1 MTNQPPTLDADTDL
15 QVAGPELTASRST
28 VPELPGPDDDAWCPG
43 SRQNGLDDRVEF
55 ADLGERVA
63 VRDPSRPGG
72 PGLLFHRSDWE
83 HLCSL
88 GGRAEIDLRD
98 PSVSRELSP
107 AARPAPPAS

>member
-1 MTNQPPTLDADTDL
+1 MTNQPPILDADTDL
-15 QVAGPELTASRST
+15 EVAGDRLASSGSA
-28 VPELPGPDDDAWCPG
+28 VPELPDPDDDAWRPG
-43 SRQNGLDDRVEF
+43 SRQSGLDDRVEF

-63 VRDPSRPGG
+63 VRDAARPGG